1 MNDVKT
7 WQHRLNDADF
17 HATREELMQAEINE
31 LRAALA
37 ERGAKLA
44 ALEKQ
49 EPMAWLVYAN
59 GSHRYSTLTFD
70 VSKVPDI
77 YVGGDVVALYAAA
90 GAAPVPEG
98 WQPIETAPKD
108 GLPFRAYSKDL
119 IDLDFNP
126 NGSVECCWDGAEF
139 VGCVWDGQQDAWYG
153 KAISPTHWM
162 LLPAAPKEQTP

>member
-1 MNDVKT
+1 MSNIKT
-7 WQHRLNDADF
+7 WKKRITAPLTNQRNLF
-17 HATREELMQAEINE
+17 MSMQAEINE

-90 GAAPVPEG
+90 GAAPVPNAELAEALEDLMS
-98 WQPIETAPKD
+98 WQVKNVK
-108 GLPFRAYSKDL
+108 RWHNSAYDNAARVLKKL
-119 IDLDFNP
+119 
-126 NGSVECCWDGAEF
+126 EAGA
-139 VGCVWDGQQDAWYG
+139 A
-153 KAISPTHWM
+153 
-162 LLPAAPKEQTP
+162 PAAKVPEEQTP